1 MSLTKSKLL
10 SSIRGQRE
18 AKQSHGRDE
27 NTGNNEI
34 EEVVE
39 GSPANVDSK
48 GDINIGL
55 GAAVVGHRILFT
67 RHPWIQ
73 QQWNLNLVERDGY

>member
-1 MSLTKSKLL
+1 MLTQWKFFSWV
-10 SSIRGQRE
+10 RR
-18 AKQSHGRDE
+18 QSETKYSHRCNE

-39 GSPANVDSK
+39 GSPANVDSE

-55 GAAVVGHRILFT
+55 GAAVVGHRILFP
-67 RHPWIQ
+67 RHPWTQ